1 MEKKGKAKANE
12 FAEEASEKYQ
22 KYSQEASEKF
32 HEYSEEASDKYQK
45 ARKVTKQKGHE
56 GKEKASE
63 AGRELNEN
71 RDNPV
76 VIGNAMVIAAGS
88 AALGYGA
95 YTKYAKGELSWEIIG
110 VAAGAVALFAVADYH
125 LSS

>member
-1 MEKKGKAKANE
+1 MGKKAKVKTNDL
-12 FAEEASEKYQ
+12 AEEASEKYQ

-32 HEYSEEASDKYQK
+32 HEYSEEASESYQK
-45 ARKVTKQKGHE
+45 AKKVTKQKGHE

-76 VIGNAMVIAAGS
+76 VIGNAVIIAAGS

-95 YTKYAKGELSWEIIG
+95 YTKYAKGELSWEIVG
-110 VAAGAVALFAVADYH
+110 VAAGAVALFVVADYH